1 MVQQL
6 RSTLPKNFED
16 LLADGDEAAVLAV
29 FDTCE
34 VNARGGYWKCTALGF
49 ATCPAVVARWLV
61 DHGADVEAVDSGGM
75 TPLHRHAGAWNGQP
89 RLLLDLGANIESV
102 NKQGETALH
111 VAAGRHRVQTVR
123 LLVERGANV
132 SAEARRGLTP
142 AATAVKLCENATIA
156 ETAEIL
162 EILVAAG
169 AVLTE
174 DLRADA
180 ARIGKQFEFHR
191 DNFNQDSLPA
201 ADAGLQKIYEL
212 LKASPVQ
219 RRRMHDGSSNIVVTG
234 STWQDQHR
242 ELWDLLVP
250 SQGAAVTVQGEV
262 IRITGRISDEI
273 ERNGGG
279 NWDRDFQRMAD
290 ALPEYLS
297 SSTPLDADDLK
308 AARNATRLLKGRKRL
323 AVDHP
328 MLSEYAVRWVR
339 ENPQPIPLTTP
350 KYRR

>member
-1 MVQQL
+1 MVQQSS
-6 RSTLPKNFED
+6 STLPKNFED
-16 LLADGDEAAVLAV
+16 LLAEGDEAAVLAV

-34 VNARGGYWKCTALGF
+34 VDARGGYWKSTALGF
-49 ATCPAVVARWLV
+49 ANCPTTVARWLV

-89 RLLLDLGANIESV
+89 GLLLDLGANIESV
-102 NKQGETALH
+102 TKHGETALH
-111 VAAGRHRVQTVR
+111 IAAGRHRAQNVR

-132 SAEARRGLTP
+132 SAEAQRGLTP
-142 AATAVKLCENATIA
+142 AATAVKLCENASIA

-162 EILVAAG
+162 EILIAAG
-169 AVLTE
+169 AVLSE
-174 DLRADA
+174 DLRADG

-191 DNFNQDSLPA
+191 DNFNREKLAA

-219 RRRMHDGSSNIVVTG
+219 RRRMHDGSSDIVVTG
-234 STWQDQHR
+234 STWQQQHR

-250 SQGAAVTVQGEV
+250 SQGSAATVQGEV
-262 IRITGRISDEI
+262 IRITGRISDEL

-279 NWDRDFQRMAD
+279 NWDRDFQRMVD

-297 SSTPLDADDLK
+297 SSTPLPAADLK
-308 AARNATRLLKGRKRL
+308 AVRNATRLLKGRKRL
-323 AVDHP
+323 AVDHAT
-328 MLSEYAVRWVR
+328 LSEYAVRWVR
-339 ENPQPIPLTTP
+339 ENPQPIPMITP